1 MKNNFVKRF
10 EIKYI
15 LEILFQRKIFIEKNP
30 ILDFVLKRQSEDNS
44 ESREEVLE
52 KIKTLIPGSIIALH
66 PENYSSVCLLLDL
79 EKLEKEVKHICRK
92 DFFEIDLRRIVYW
105 LFS

>member
-30 ILDFVLKRQSEDNS
+30 ILYFVLKKQ
-44 ESREEVLE
+44 
-52 KIKTLIPGSIIALH
+52 A
-66 PENYSSVCLLLDL
+66 
-79 EKLEKEVKHICRK
+79 K
-92 DFFEIDLRRIVYW
+92 DDT
-105 LFS
+105 

>member
-30 ILDFVLKRQSEDNS
+30 ILDFVVKKQSEDNS
-44 ESREEVLE
+44 ESREEVL
-52 KIKTLIPGSIIALH
+52 
-66 PENYSSVCLLLDL
+66 
-79 EKLEKEVKHICRK
+79 
-92 DFFEIDLRRIVYW
+92 
-105 LFS
+105 